1 MQAIYDIETFRPSQA
16 VGAHIGRAR
25 RSIVEAINQQLAPL
39 DISHAQWIVVM
50 LLGDGVATTA
60 TELCK
65 ILIYDPGA
73 MTRLLDRLEK
83 KGVLRRVRT
92 GKDRRAVRLELTAGG
107 RKLYPKIL
115 AALVQVFNRLLHG
128 FSKTEVRQLERLLT
142 RMVANAE

>member
-1 MQAIYDIETFRPSQA
+1 MQPIYAIETFRPSQG

-25 RSIVEAINQQLAPL
+25 RTIVEAIDAELAPL

-50 LLGDGVATTA
+50 LLGDGAASTA
-60 TELCK
+60 AELCK

-92 GKDRRAVRLELTAGG
+92 ANDRRAVRLELTADGS
-107 RKLYPKIL
+107 KLYPRIL
-115 AALVQVFNRLLHG
+115 EALVQVFNRLLRG
-128 FSKTEVRQLERLLT
+128 FTRSEVRQLEQLLT
-142 RMVANAE
+142 RMADNA

>member
-1 MQAIYDIETFRPSQA
+1 MQPIYAIETFRPSQG

-25 RSIVEAINQQLAPL
+25 RTIVEAIDAELAPL

-50 LLGDGVATTA
+50 LLGDGAASTA
-60 TELCK
+60 AELCK

-92 GKDRRAVRLELTAGG
+92 AGDRRAVRLELTADGS
-107 RKLYPKIL
+107 KLYPRIL
-115 AALVQVFNRLLHG
+115 EALVQVFNRLLHG
-128 FSKTEVRQLERLLT
+128 FSKSEVRQLEQLLT
-142 RMVANAE
+142 RMADNA

>member
-1 MQAIYDIETFRPSQA
+1 MQSIYAIETFRPSQG

-25 RSIVEAINQQLAPL
+25 RTIVEAIDEELAPL
-39 DISHAQWIVVM
+39 EISHAQWIVVM
-50 LLGDGVATTA
+50 MLGDGAASTA

-92 GKDRRAVRLELTAGG
+92 AGDRRAVRLELTADGS
-107 RKLYPKIL
+107 KLYPKIL
-115 AALVQVFNRLLHG
+115 EALVQVFNRLLRG
-128 FSKTEVRQLERLLT
+128 FTKSEVRQLEQLLT
-142 RMVANAE
+142 RMADNA